1 MSLAHHSLVAW
12 QRADDLFIRLH
23 QLSLKA
29 FPAYERFELRGQLR
43 RAAFSVAANIVEGFA
58 YFPGRRRLNFLK
70 VSHASLAEVGY
81 CIHVALRLGYIS
93 EAVANELERDVT
105 QVGAPLAG
113 LIRSARLKIA
123 AVAGATVI
131 FVGSLILGLA

>member
-1 MSLAHHSLVAW
+1 V
-12 QRADDLFIRLH
+12 
-23 QLSLKA
+23 K
-29 FPAYERFELRGQLR
+29 
-43 RAAFSVAANIVEGFA
+43 
-58 YFPGRRRLNFLK
+58 
-70 VSHASLAEVGY
+70 
-81 CIHVALRLGYIS
+81 
-93 EAVANELERDVT
+93 